1 MKPFYFFL
9 VTAFLLTLTVGKADA
24 QKLNK
29 TPEAL
34 NAETFKGLEFRN
46 IGPALMAGRIA
57 DILIH
62 PENENTWYVAVG
74 SGGIWKTEN
83 SGTTW
88 KAVFD
93 QQGSYSIGCLAIDP
107 SNAEVIWAGTGEN
120 VGGRHVGY
128 GDGVYRS
135 EDGGN
140 SWKNM
145 GLKNSEHISKI
156 IIHPNDPNTIW
167 VAAQGPLWSK
177 GGERGVFKSVDG
189 GASWNQVLGDQEWT
203 GATDL
208 LIDPRNPD
216 RLYAATWQRH
226 RTVAAYM
233 GGGPNTAIYRSEDG
247 GLNWIMLKSGLPKGN
262 MGKIGLAIS
271 AQQPDV
277 VYAAI
282 ELDRRS
288 GGVFRSDNRGAN
300 WQKMSDVVAGGTG
313 PHYYQELY
321 ASPHQFDKIFLMDV
335 RLQVSDDGGKTFK
348 PMHHRNVHVDNHAIA
363 FRKSDPDYVLLGND
377 GGLYES
383 FDDMAHWKFI
393 ANLPVTQFYKVAVD
407 DDFPF
412 YNVYGGTQDN
422 NTQGGPSRTD
432 NVHGI
437 RNADWFVT
445 LFGDGHQPATE
456 PGNPDILY
464 SQWQQGNLVRFDRKT
479 GEIVYIKPQPDID
492 EAPERY
498 NWDAPILVSPHDP
511 KRLYF
516 ASQRVWK
523 SENRGDSWE
532 AISQDLTRNQER
544 VTLPLMDQNW
554 GWDAP
559 WDLYAMS
566 DYNSITSLSESPVK
580 EGLIYAGTDD
590 GIIQVTEDGG
600 ANWRKIEVGS
610 LPGLPKTAFVN
621 DIKADLF
628 DENTVYVVLDN
639 HKYGDFNPYAY
650 VSKDKGKSWSSIS
663 QNLPERTLLWRIV
676 QDHVKSD
683 LLFLATEFGIY
694 FTPDGGKN
702 WIQLKGGLPVISF
715 RDLAIQKREND
726 LVGASF
732 GRGFYILDDYS
743 PLREISAE
751 MLDEEALLF
760 TPRDAWWYIER
771 QVLGGSQKASQG
783 DSYYAADNP
792 PFGVT
797 FTTYLKDSF
806 PSLKEQRQQKEKD
819 AIKEKRS
826 VDFPSWDSLAAELNE
841 EAPKLMIQI
850 TDSESNFIKSIEVPN
865 KKGISRTSWNLQKP
879 PVVALG
885 SKVSEWEPRS
895 VMVAPG
901 TYYARLVKREKG
913 EIVFLSDPTS
923 FEVKAMRNGSLK
935 GADPILVAQFW
946 DEVQAMRKAT
956 SAASRVLSESKNRLA
971 LLEQAL
977 DRTAV
982 DPAEFTRKFAET
994 KKELDAID
1002 YQLNGNPAKNA
1013 IGERTHQTVNN
1024 YLSVAMTGSSR
1035 STYGPTPLLR
1045 ESLENAKTLFAPIQ
1059 QQLDK
1064 IYQKDL
1070 PELAKKLQQAGAPW
1084 IEGLP
1089 IPAKE

>member
-1 MKPFYFFL
+1 MKKKPVNFILFSLLLCFSLFVSAQKTEEKQKPFS
-9 VTAFLLTLTVGKADA
+9 
-24 QKLNK
+24 
-29 TPEAL
+29 
-34 NAETFKGLEFRN
+34 AETFSGLSFRS
-46 IGPALMAGRIA
+46 IGPAFMSGRIA

-62 PENENTWYVAVG
+62 PEDENTWYVAVG
-74 SGGIWKTEN
+74 SGGIWKTVN

-93 QQGSYSIGCLAIDP
+93 DQGAYSIGCLAVDR
-107 SNAEVIWAGTGEN
+107 SNPEVIWAGTGEN

-128 GDGVYRS
+128 GDGIYRS

-145 GLKNSEHISKI
+145 GLKDSEHISKI
-156 IIHPNDPNTIW
+156 IVHPKNSKIIW

-177 GGERGVFKSVDG
+177 GGERGVFKTIDG
-189 GASWNQVLGDQEWT
+189 GTTWKKVLGDQEWT

-208 LIDPRNPD
+208 LIDPRNAD

-226 RTVAAYM
+226 RTVAAYI

-247 GLNWIMLKSGLPKGN
+247 GENWEKLSNGLPKGN

-271 AQQPDV
+271 PQQPDV

-288 GGVFRSDNRGAN
+288 GGVFRSENRGAS

-321 ASPHQFDKIFLMDV
+321 ASPHQFDKIYLMDV
-335 RLQVSDDGGKTFK
+335 RLQISEDGGKTFK

-363 FRKSDPDYVLLGND
+363 FRPSDPDYVLLGND

-383 FDDMAHWKFI
+383 FDEMAHWKFV
-393 ANLPVTQFYKVAVD
+393 ANLPVTQFYKVALD

-437 RNADWFVT
+437 RNDDWKVV
-445 LFGDGHQPATE
+445 LGGDGHHPATE
-456 PGNPDILY
+456 PGNPAIVY
-464 SQWQQGNLVRFDRKT
+464 AQWQQGNLMRYDRKT
-479 GEIVYIKPQPDID
+479 GENVYIKPQPGVD

-498 NWDAPILVSPHDP
+498 NWDAPVLVSPHNP
-511 KRLYF
+511 KRIYF

-523 SENRGDSWE
+523 SEDRGDSWE
-532 AISQDLTRNQER
+532 ALSGDLTRNQER
-544 VTLPLMDQNW
+544 VKMPLMDQSW

-580 EGLIYAGTDD
+580 SGLIYAGTDD
-590 GIIQVTEDGG
+590 GLIQVTEDGG
-600 ANWRKIEVGS
+600 QNWRKIEVGS
-610 LPGLPKTAFVN
+610 ISGLPKTAFVN

-628 DENTVYVVLDN
+628 DENKVYVVLDN
-639 HKYGDFNPYAY
+639 HKFGDFNPYSY
-650 VSKDKGKSWSSIS
+650 VSHDKGKSWKSIS
-663 QNLPERTLLWRIV
+663 NDLPERTLLWRIV
-676 QDHVKSD
+676 QDHIKPE
-683 LLFLATEFGIY
+683 LLFMATEFGIY
-694 FTPDGGKN
+694 FSPDAGTN
-702 WIQLKGGLPVISF
+702 WVQLKGGLPVISF

-743 PLREISAE
+743 PLREITTNK
-751 MLDEEALLF
+751 LKEEALLF
-760 TPRDAWWYIER
+760 EPRDAWWYIER
-771 QVLGGSQKASQG
+771 QVLGGTSKGSQG
-783 DSYYAADNP
+783 DSYFRADNP

-797 FTTYLKDSF
+797 FTTYLKADF
-806 PSLKEQRQQKEKD
+806 PSLKEKRQQKEKI
-819 AIKEKRS
+819 AKKENLPIS
-826 VDFPSWDSLAAELNE
+826 FPEWDSLVAELNE
-841 EAPKLMIQI
+841 EAPQLLIQI
-850 TDSESNFIKSIEVPN
+850 TDSNNNFVRSIEAPN
-865 KKGISRTSWNLQKP
+865 KKGLNRVSWNLQKP
-879 PVVALG
+879 STMALG
-885 SKVSEWEPRS
+885 NEVSDWEPRS

-901 TYYARLVKREKG
+901 TYFAQLVKKENG
-913 EIVFLSDPTS
+913 EITELTEKVS
-923 FEVKAMRNGSLK
+923 FEVNPLRSGSLQ
-935 GADPILVAQFW
+935 GIDPQDVASFW
-946 DEVQAMRKAT
+946 DEVQTMRRST
-956 SAASRVLSESKNRLA
+956 SAASRVLRESQNKIA
-971 LLEQAL
+971 LMQQAL
-977 DRTAV
+977 NRTAI
-982 DPAEFTRKFAET
+982 DPVIFE
-994 KKELDAID
+994 KKLTELKSELNEID

-1024 YLSVAMTGSSR
+1024 YLGVAITGSSR

-1045 ESLENAKTLFAPIQ
+1045 ESLENAKILFAPIRQ
-1059 QQLDK
+1059 RLDK
-1064 IYQKDL
+1064 ISRVEL
-1070 PELAKKLQQAGAPW
+1070 PEMARKLQQAGAPW

-1089 IPAKE
+1089 IPD